1 MTAEAIR
8 VTGSGTTGNTVLEV
22 EIYGSTHVLDWPRGK
37 KLLDV
42 LLDAGIDAPYVC
54 RESACATCMCSVQ
67 SGQTRM
73 LMNESLIDSEVAE
86 GFTLAC
92 QTLPES
98 DRVQIFF
105 DA

>member
-8 VTGSGTTGNTVLEV
+8 VTGSDTTGNTVLEV
-22 EIYGSTHVLDWPRGK
+22 EIYGSTYVLDWPRGK

>member
-1 MTAEAIR
+1 MTTEAIR
-8 VTGSGTTGNTVLEV
+8 VVGSDATGNTMLEV
-22 EIYGSTHVLDWPRGK
+22 EIYGSTHILDWPRGK

-54 RESACATCMCSVQ
+54 RESACATCICSVKA
-67 SGQTRM
+67 GQTRM
-73 LMNESLIDSEVAE
+73 LMNESLIDSEVAD

-98 DRVQIFF
+98 ERVQIFF
-105 DA
+105 DG

>member
-8 VTGSGTTGNTVLEV
+8 VTSSGAVGNTVLEV
-22 EIYGSTHVLDWPRGK
+22 EIYGSTHVLDWPAGK

-54 RESACATCMCSVQ
+54 RESACATCICSVR

-73 LMNESLIDSEVAE
+73 LMNESLIDSEIAE

-98 DRVQIFF
+98 DRVEIFF
-105 DA
+105 DG

>member
-8 VTGSGTTGNTVLEV
+8 ITSSGITGNTVLEV
-22 EIYGSTHVLDWPRGK
+22 EIYGSTHVLDWPAGK

-54 RESACATCMCSVQ
+54 RESACATCMCSVI

-98 DRVQIFF
+98 DRVQIVF
-105 DA
+105 DG

>member
-8 VTGSGTTGNTVLEV
+8 VTGSDTTGNAVLEV
-22 EIYGSTHVLDWPRGK
+22 EIYGNTHVLDWPRGK

>member
-8 VTGSGTTGNTVLEV
+8 VASSDVGGSTVLEV
-22 EIYGSTHVLDWPRGK
+22 EIYGSTYVLDWPPGK

-54 RESACATCMCSVQ
+54 RESACATCMCSVR
-67 SGQTRM
+67 SGKTRM

-98 DRVQIFF
+98 DRVHIFF

>member
-8 VTGSGTTGNTVLEV
+8 GTGSDTTGNAVLEV
-22 EIYGSTHVLDWPRGK
+22 EIYGSTHILDWPRGK

>member
-8 VTGSGTTGNTVLEV
+8 VTSSGAVGHTVLEV
-22 EIYGSTHVLDWPRGK
+22 EIYGRTHVLDWPAGK

-54 RESACATCMCSVQ
+54 RESACATCICSVR

-73 LMNESLIDSEVAE
+73 LMNESLIDSEIAE

-98 DRVQIFF
+98 DRVEIFF
-105 DA
+105 DG